1 MSDSRRWLTQS
12 AHHLIMLSQKIRS
25 SISALA
31 LSLTS
36 VVVIGMAGA
45 QELSAQEKQEVKI
58 GAILPLTGVLSSVGE
73 AMHRGLQMAAGDAK
87 HISVKLIVEDDAT
100 ANRTRAV
107 SSAKKLAG
115 VDKVDIVFNAYASTV
130 SAFASVL
137 KNAGVPC
144 LVLWDSNRS
153 LQKLGSHIIG
163 FGFEN
168 ELAGEDMADFSRHKL
183 NHKSVGIVSFHD
195 EWSEI
200 ITAAFE
206 DRFKQSGGRI
216 SLREQVNGDTTDFRT
231 IMTRLKSLKP
241 DAVYLPLYGIGLQ
254 SAIKQARAVNFEG
267 EILTA
272 DSFVDA
278 DISATHG
285 ASEGVYLTQI
295 WLRDSDFTRKY
306 ETRFGQ
312 AEISGTNLGYVA
324 LAYDGVM
331 LLDALAAKIRQSG
344 AAVTSETLMKQ
355 LPNFS
360 FSGFLGTT
368 VFSSHNLLERREK
381 ILQVKEGHLVEVAG

>member
-1 MSDSRRWLTQS
+1 
-12 AHHLIMLSQKIRS
+12 MLSQKIRS
-25 SISALA
+25 SISALVVA
-31 LSLTS
+31 LTS
-36 VVVIGMAGA
+36 IVVIGIAGA

-58 GAILPLTGVLSSVGE
+58 GAILPLTGVISSVGE

-195 EWSEI
+195 EWSEV
-200 ITAAFE
+200 ITTAFE

-285 ASEGVYLTQI
+285 ASEGMYLTQI
-295 WLRDSDFTRKY
+295 WLRDSDFARKY

-360 FSGFLGTT
+360 FSGVLGTT
-368 VFSSHNLLERREK
+368 VFSSHNSLERREK
-381 ILQVKEGHLVEVAG
+381 ILQVKEGHLVEVAE

>member
-1 MSDSRRWLTQS
+1 
-12 AHHLIMLSQKIRS
+12 MLSQKIRS
-25 SISALA
+25 SISALVLA
-31 LSLTS
+31 LTS
-36 VVVIGMAGA
+36 IVVIGIGGA
-45 QELSAQEKQEVKI
+45 QELLAQEKQEVKI
-58 GAILPLTGVLSSVGE
+58 GAILPLTGVISSVGE
-73 AMHRGLQMAAGDAK
+73 AMQRGLQMAAGDAK

-100 ANRTRAV
+100 ANRTKAV
-107 SSAKKLAG
+107 SSAKKLAS

-137 KNAGVPC
+137 KNADVPC

-183 NHKSVGIVSFHD
+183 THKSVGIVSFHD
-195 EWSEI
+195 EWSEV

-206 DRFKQSGGRI
+206 TRFKESGGRI
-216 SLREQVNGDTTDFRT
+216 ALHEQVNGDTTDFRT

-254 SAIKQARAVNFEG
+254 SAIKQARAVHFEG

-285 ASEGVYLTQI
+285 ASEGMYLTQI
-295 WLRDSDFTRKY
+295 WLRDNDFARKY
-306 ETRFGQ
+306 QTRFGQ

-324 LAYDGVM
+324 LAYDAVM
-331 LLDALAAKIRQSG
+331 LVDALAAKMRQSG
-344 AAVTSETLMKQ
+344 AAVTSQTLMKQ

-360 FSGFLGTT
+360 FSGVLGTT
-368 VFSSHNLLERREK
+368 VFSSHNSLERREK
-381 ILQVKEGHLVEVAG
+381 IFQVREGHLVEVAG

>member
-1 MSDSRRWLTQS
+1 
-12 AHHLIMLSQKIRS
+12 MLSQKIRS
-25 SISALA
+25 SISAL
-31 LSLTS
+31 LLTLTS
-36 VVVIGMAGA
+36 VGVIGIAGA
-45 QELSAQEKQEVKI
+45 QELSPQKKQEVKI
-58 GAILPLTGVLSSVGE
+58 GAILPLTGGISSVGE
-73 AMHRGLQMAAGDAK
+73 AMHRGLQMAVDDTK

-100 ANRTRAV
+100 ANRIRAV

-163 FGFEN
+163 FGFES
-168 ELAGEDMADFSRHKL
+168 ELAGQVMADFSRHKL
-183 NHKSVGIVSFHD
+183 NHKSVGIVNFHD
-195 EWSEI
+195 EWSEV

-254 SAIKQARAVNFEG
+254 SAIKQARAVHFEG
-267 EILTA
+267 DILSA

-295 WLRDSDFTRKY
+295 WLQDSDFARKY

-324 LAYDGVM
+324 LAYDAVM
-331 LLDALAAKIRQSG
+331 LIDALAAKIIQSG

-355 LPNFS
+355 LPKFS
-360 FSGFLGTT
+360 FSGVLGTT
-368 VFSSHNLLERREK
+368 VFSSNNLLERREK
-381 ILQVKEGHLVEVAG
+381 ILQEKDGHLVEVAE

>member
-1 MSDSRRWLTQS
+1 
-12 AHHLIMLSQKIRS
+12 MLSKKVRS
-25 SISALA
+25 SISALV
-31 LSLTS
+31 LTLTS
-36 VVVIGMAGA
+36 VVVIGIAGS
-45 QELSAQEKQEVKI
+45 QELSPQKKQEVKI
-58 GAILPLTGVLSSVGE
+58 GAILPLTGGISSVGE
-73 AMHRGLQMAAGDAK
+73 AMHRGLQMAVDDTK

-100 ANRTRAV
+100 ANRIRAV

-137 KNAGVPC
+137 KDAGVPC
-144 LVLWDSNRS
+144 LVLWDSNRT

-195 EWSEI
+195 EALEV

-206 DRFKQSGGRI
+206 DRFKRSGGHI
-216 SLREQVNGDTTDFRT
+216 TLREQVSGDTMDFRT

-254 SAIKQARAVNFEG
+254 SAIKQARAVNFKG
-267 EILTA
+267 EILTV

-278 DISATHG
+278 DISATNG
-285 ASEGVYLTQI
+285 ASEGIYITQI
-295 WLRDSDFTRKY
+295 WLRDSDFARKY
-306 ETRFGQ
+306 EARFGQ

-324 LAYDGVM
+324 LAYDAVM

-360 FSGFLGTT
+360 FSGVLGTT
-368 VFSSHNLLERREK
+368 VFSSHNSLERREK
-381 ILQVKEGHLVEVAG
+381 ILQVKEGHLVEVAE

>member
-36 VVVIGMAGA
+36 VVVIGIAGA

-360 FSGFLGTT
+360 FIGVLGTT

>member
-1 MSDSRRWLTQS
+1 
-12 AHHLIMLSQKIRS
+12 MLSQKIRS

-36 VVVIGMAGA
+36 VVVIGIAGA

-183 NHKSVGIVSFHD
+183 NHKSV
-195 EWSEI
+195 
-200 ITAAFE
+200 
-206 DRFKQSGGRI
+206 
-216 SLREQVNGDTTDFRT
+216 
-231 IMTRLKSLKP
+231 
-241 DAVYLPLYGIGLQ
+241 
-254 SAIKQARAVNFEG
+254 
-267 EILTA
+267 
-272 DSFVDA
+272 
-278 DISATHG
+278 
-285 ASEGVYLTQI
+285 
-295 WLRDSDFTRKY
+295 
-306 ETRFGQ
+306 
-312 AEISGTNLGYVA
+312 
-324 LAYDGVM
+324 
-331 LLDALAAKIRQSG
+331 
-344 AAVTSETLMKQ
+344 
-355 LPNFS
+355 
-360 FSGFLGTT
+360 
-368 VFSSHNLLERREK
+368 
-381 ILQVKEGHLVEVAG
+381 

>member
-1 MSDSRRWLTQS
+1 
-12 AHHLIMLSQKIRS
+12 MLSQKIRS

-36 VVVIGMAGA
+36 VVVIGIAGA

-73 AMHRGLQMAAGDAK
+73 AIHRGLQMAAGDAK

-360 FSGFLGTT
+360 FIGVLGTT

>member
-1 MSDSRRWLTQS
+1 MLSRR
-12 AHHLIMLSQKIRS
+12 IRS
-25 SISALA
+25 SISAFV

-36 VVVIGMAGA
+36 IVVISISGA
-45 QELSAQEKQEVKI
+45 QELLAQEKQEVKI
-58 GAILPLTGVLSSVGE
+58 GAILPLTGVISSVGE
-73 AMHRGLQMAAGDAK
+73 AMQRGLQMAAGDAK

-100 ANRTRAV
+100 ANRTKAV
-107 SSAKKLAG
+107 SSAKKLAS

-137 KNAGVPC
+137 KNADVPC

-168 ELAGEDMADFSRHKL
+168 ELAGEDLADFSRLKL

-195 EWSEI
+195 EWSEL

-206 DRFKQSGGRI
+206 TRFKESGGRI
-216 SLREQVNGDTTDFRT
+216 ALHEQVNGDTTDFRT

-241 DAVYLPLYGIGLQ
+241 DAIYLPLYGIGLQ
-254 SAIKQARAVNFEG
+254 SAIKQARAVHFEG
-267 EILTA
+267 DILTA
-272 DSFVDA
+272 DSFVDT

-285 ASEGVYLTQI
+285 ASEGMYLTQI
-295 WLRDSDFTRKY
+295 WLRDNDFARKY
-306 ETRFGQ
+306 QTGFGQ

-324 LAYDGVM
+324 LAYDAVM
-331 LLDALAAKIRQSG
+331 LVDALAAKIRQSG
-344 AAVTSETLMKQ
+344 AAVTSQTLMKQ

-360 FSGFLGTT
+360 FSGVLGTT
-368 VFSSHNLLERREK
+368 AFSSDNSLERREK
-381 ILQVKEGHLVEVAG
+381 ILQVREGHFVEVAG

>member
-1 MSDSRRWLTQS
+1 
-12 AHHLIMLSQKIRS
+12 
-25 SISALA
+25 
-31 LSLTS
+31 
-36 VVVIGMAGA
+36 
-45 QELSAQEKQEVKI
+45 
-58 GAILPLTGVLSSVGE
+58 
-73 AMHRGLQMAAGDAK
+73 MHRGLQMAVDDTK

-100 ANRTRAV
+100 ANRIRAV

-195 EWSEI
+195 EALEV

-206 DRFKQSGGRI
+206 DRFKRSGGRI
-216 SLREQVNGDTTDFRT
+216 TLREQVSGDTMDFRT

-254 SAIKQARAVNFEG
+254 SAIKQARAVNFKG
-267 EILTA
+267 EILTV

-278 DISATHG
+278 DISATNG
-285 ASEGVYLTQI
+285 ASEGIYITQI
-295 WLRDSDFTRKY
+295 WLRDSDFARKY
-306 ETRFGQ
+306 EARFGQ

-324 LAYDGVM
+324 LAYDAVM

-360 FSGFLGTT
+360 FSGVLGTT

-381 ILQVKEGHLVEVAG
+381 ILQVKDGHLVEVAE

>member
-1 MSDSRRWLTQS
+1 
-12 AHHLIMLSQKIRS
+12 MLSQKIRS

-36 VVVIGMAGA
+36 VVVIGIAGA

>member
-1 MSDSRRWLTQS
+1 
-12 AHHLIMLSQKIRS
+12 MLSQKIRS

>member
-1 MSDSRRWLTQS
+1 
-12 AHHLIMLSQKIRS
+12 MLSQKIRS

-36 VVVIGMAGA
+36 VVVIGIAGA

-360 FSGFLGTT
+360 FIGVLGTT

>member
-1 MSDSRRWLTQS
+1 
-12 AHHLIMLSQKIRS
+12 MLSQKIQS
-25 SISALA
+25 SISTLV

-36 VVVIGMAGA
+36 VVLIGIAGA

-58 GAILPLTGVLSSVGE
+58 GAILPLTGVISSVGE

-195 EWSEI
+195 EWSEV

-206 DRFKQSGGRI
+206 GRFKQSGGRI
-216 SLREQVNGDTTDFRT
+216 SLREQVNRDTTDFRT
-231 IMTRLKSLKP
+231 IMTRLKSLKT

-267 EILTA
+267 AILTA

-285 ASEGVYLTQI
+285 ASEGMYVTQI
-295 WLRDSDFTRKY
+295 WLRDRDFARKY
-306 ETRFGQ
+306 ETRFEQ
-312 AEISGTNLGYVA
+312 TEISGSNLGYVA
-324 LAYDGVM
+324 LAYDAVM
-331 LLDALAAKIRQSG
+331 LLDALAARIRQSG
-344 AAVTSETLMKQ
+344 AAVTSETLIKQ

-360 FSGFLGTT
+360 FSGVLGTT
-368 VFSSHNLLERREK
+368 VFSSHNSLERREK

>member
-1 MSDSRRWLTQS
+1 
-12 AHHLIMLSQKIRS
+12 MLFQKIS
-25 SISALA
+25 LSISALV
-31 LSLTS
+31 LSLTPI
-36 VVVIGMAGA
+36 VAIEIAAA
-45 QELSAQEKQEVKI
+45 QDSSAQKKQEVKI
-58 GAILPLTGVLSSVGE
+58 GAILPLTGGISAVGE
-73 AMHRGLQMAAGDAK
+73 AMQRGLQMAADDTR

-115 VDKVDIVFNAYASTV
+115 IDKVDIVFNAYASTV

-195 EWSEI
+195 EWSEV

-216 SLREQVNGDTTDFRT
+216 TMREQVNSDTTDFRT

-241 DAVYLPLYGIGLQ
+241 DAIYLPLYGIGLQ

-267 EILTA
+267 EILTV

-278 DISATHG
+278 DISATNG
-285 ASEGVYLTQI
+285 ASEGMYLTQI
-295 WLRDSDFTRKY
+295 WLRDSDFARKY
-306 ETRFGQ
+306 QTRFGQ
-312 AEISGTNLGYVA
+312 TEISGTNLGYVA
-324 LAYDGVM
+324 LAYDAVM

-344 AAVTSETLMKQ
+344 ATVTSETLMKQ

-360 FSGFLGTT
+360 FSGVLGTT
-368 VFSSHNLLERREK
+368 VFSSHNSLERREK

>member
-1 MSDSRRWLTQS
+1 
-12 AHHLIMLSQKIRS
+12 
-25 SISALA
+25 
-31 LSLTS
+31 
-36 VVVIGMAGA
+36 
-45 QELSAQEKQEVKI
+45 VKF
-58 GAILPLTGVLSSVGE
+58 
-73 AMHRGLQMAAGDAK
+73 
-87 HISVKLIVEDDAT
+87 IVEDDAT
-100 ANRTRAV
+100 ANRTKAV
-107 SSAKKLAG
+107 SSAKKLAS

-168 ELAGEDMADFSRHKL
+168 ELAGEDMADFSRHTL

-195 EWSEI
+195 EWSEL

-206 DRFKQSGGRI
+206 ARFKESGGRI
-216 SLREQVNGDTTDFRT
+216 ALHEQVNGDTTDFRT

-254 SAIKQARAVNFEG
+254 SAIKQARAVHFEG
-267 EILTA
+267 EILAA

-285 ASEGVYLTQI
+285 ASEGMYLTQI
-295 WLRDSDFTRKY
+295 WLRDNDFARKY
-306 ETRFGQ
+306 QTRFGQ
-312 AEISGTNLGYVA
+312 AEISATNLGYVA
-324 LAYDGVM
+324 LAYDAVM
-331 LLDALAAKIRQSG
+331 LVDALAAKIRQSG
-344 AAVTSETLMKQ
+344 AAVTSQTLMKQ

-360 FSGFLGTT
+360 FSGVLGTT
-368 VFSSHNLLERREK
+368 VFSSHNSLERREK
-381 ILQVKEGHLVEVAG
+381 ILQVRDGHLVEVTG

>member
-1 MSDSRRWLTQS
+1 
-12 AHHLIMLSQKIRS
+12 MLSQKIRS
-25 SISALA
+25 SISALVLA
-31 LSLTS
+31 LTS
-36 VVVIGMAGA
+36 IIVIGIAGA
-45 QELSAQEKQEVKI
+45 QELLAQEKQEVKI
-58 GAILPLTGVLSSVGE
+58 GAILPLTGVISSVGE
-73 AMHRGLQMAAGDAK
+73 AMQRGLQMAAGDAK

-100 ANRTRAV
+100 ANRTKAV
-107 SSAKKLAG
+107 SSAKKLAS

-137 KNAGVPC
+137 KNADVPC

-195 EWSEI
+195 EWSEV

-206 DRFKQSGGRI
+206 ARFKESGGRI
-216 SLREQVNGDTTDFRT
+216 ALHEQVSGDTTDFRT
-231 IMTRLKSLKP
+231 VMTRLKSLKP

-254 SAIKQARAVNFEG
+254 SAIKQARAVHFEG

-285 ASEGVYLTQI
+285 ASEGMYLTQI
-295 WLRDSDFTRKY
+295 WLRDNDFARKY
-306 ETRFGQ
+306 ESRFGK
-312 AEISGTNLGYVA
+312 AEISGANLGYVA
-324 LAYDGVM
+324 LAYDAVM
-331 LLDALAAKIRQSG
+331 LVDALAAKIRQSG

-355 LPNFS
+355 IPNFS
-360 FSGFLGTT
+360 FSGVLGTT
-368 VFSSHNLLERREK
+368 VFSSHNSLERREK
-381 ILQVKEGHLVEVAG
+381 ILQVREGHLVEVAG